1 MTTESSKPRFLGLP
15 VRPAMCWASDDDLK
29 NMKNINTNSYVW
41 GEGFQVDAS
50 QDFSNFTPKKIRSF

>member
-1 MTTESSKPRFLGLP
+1 MTTEQSKPRFLGLP
-15 VRPAMCWASDDDLK
+15 IRPAMCWASDDDLK

-50 QDFSNFTPKKIRSF
+50 